1 MKLNFSKSIKNP
13 TIMSVYRSFF
23 VLIIVLIIGN
33 DFAFSQRMQVADQII
48 ATVNSKIILK
58 SDIDSLSR
66 MYMKET
72 RQPFSDKLWYSLL
85 NAEIEK
91 FMLIEQ
97 AKIDSIEVTDEEV
110 DRKLNQR
117 IRMMVRQAGS
127 EEVLENYFGKSLI
140 ELRVEWKRLLKDDE
154 LVNKVRMTK
163 MNGITITRPEVF
175 NFYNDFPKDSIPTL
189 PERVKLAHI
198 VRIPKPNTNAKK
210 EAFDKAAAIRDSVLN
225 HGKTLEEMAKLYSDD
240 TSAPNGG
247 ALPLIDIAELVPEYS
262 AAAAALPIGGISQV
276 VETTYG
282 YHVIRL
288 NKRVGD
294 QIETNHVLIKID
306 SENVDEETEINKLTS
321 IRDSLLTNKKYD
333 FATFARKF
341 SEDKSTSASG
351 GLLKNPQTGQPYLE
365 LNAIDPALYR
375 IVLLL
380 ENVGDISEPKPFTTN
395 PPASQKAYRIVQLL
409 DRVEEHKANLELD
422 YDLFMNIALQ
432 QKKEAFFRNWISSI
446 KKDFYIEYKVQIPKE
461 YQL

>member
-1 MKLNFSKSIKNP
+1 MKLNFSKSTNYP
-13 TIMSVYRSFF
+13 TIMSVYRSFLAF
-23 VLIIVLIIGN
+23 IIILIIGN
-33 DFAFSQRMQVADQII
+33 DFAYSQRMQVADQII
-48 ATVNSKIILK
+48 ATVNNKIILK

-97 AKIDSIEVTDEEV
+97 AKIDSVVVTDDEV

-175 NFYNDFPKDSIPTL
+175 SYYKEFPQDSIPTL

-198 VRIPKPNTNAKK
+198 VRIPKPNQNAKK
-210 EAFDKAAAIRDSVLN
+210 EAFNKASAIRDSVLN

-262 AAAAALPIGGISQV
+262 AAAAALSIGGISQV

-306 SENVDEETEINKLTS
+306 SENVDEESEINKLTS
-321 IRDSLLTNKKYD
+321 IRDSLLTNKK
-333 FATFARKF
+333 FSFTTFARSL

-365 LNAIDPALYR
+365 LNSIDPALYR

-380 ENVGDISEPKPFTTN
+380 EKEGDISEPKPFTTN
-395 PPASQKAYRIVQLL
+395 PPGSKKAYRIVQLL
-409 DRVEEHKANLELD
+409 ERIEEHKANLELD

-432 QKKEAFFRNWISSI
+432 QKKESFFRNWINSI